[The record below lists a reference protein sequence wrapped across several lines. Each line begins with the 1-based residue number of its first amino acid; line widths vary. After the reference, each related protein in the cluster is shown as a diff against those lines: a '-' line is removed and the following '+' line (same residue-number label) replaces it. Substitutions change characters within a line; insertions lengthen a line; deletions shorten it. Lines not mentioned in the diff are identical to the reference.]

1 MLPKA
6 QTHINTYYHFRQKL
20 VPTAKN
26 GKGDFIQEIISWLSQ
41 TKALYSRAAFL
52 TQYYSKKL
60 FFQIKK
66 RAPHLKKLHVDSFP
80 AIHIKHMDWMD
91 FLFKF
96 SGELLVLILAVVVSV
111 MNWHFFSAKN
121 YQDNSLAGNFLNNHS
136 EMNRKLFAKN
146 SSIVTLVSG
155 NSFVPQ
161 AFAEDFVGL
170 DAQGLTGQNGASE
183 NQDIILG
190 NETTILAPNP
200 DSIQSLIA
208 KQIKIY
214 QTQANDT
221 LPAIAKNFGVS
232 QQTIMWANKLSSS
245 NIKPGWHLIILPTD
259 GTLSIADRNTT
270 LPDLAAK
277 FNPERYNKDK
287 TVRDSSA
294 DELLNKIISYN
305 SLANAEDIDTGQYI
319 IIPGGKITEA
329 PKPPQPK
336 PQTKTPPSRD
346 DSDDVTSQ
354 GSGYDGVSHIFPK
367 GYCTYYVASRIKIT
381 FGGNAKN
388 WLSNAK
394 ASGYATGKEPAPR
407 SVVVTTDNRRY
418 GHVAYVEQVE
428 ATRILVSE
436 MNYEKFNKV
445 NQRWIPINSPT
456 IRGYI
461 YP

>member
-1 MLPKA
+1 M
-6 QTHINTYYHFRQKL
+6 
-20 VPTAKN
+20 
-26 GKGDFIQEIISWLSQ
+26 
-41 TKALYSRAAFL
+41 
-52 TQYYSKKL
+52 
-60 FFQIKK
+60 
-66 RAPHLKKLHVDSFP
+66 KKLHIDSFP
-80 AIHIKHMDWMD
+80 AIHIKRMDWMD
-91 FLFKF
+91 FIFKF
-96 SGELLVLILAVVVSV
+96 SGELLVLILAIVVSA
-111 MNWHFFSAKN
+111 MNWHFFSGSN
-121 YQDNSLAGNFLNNHS
+121 YQDNSLAGNFLSNHS

-146 SSIVTLVSG
+146 SSIVTLVSK

-170 DAQGLTGQNGASE
+170 DAQGLTGQNGAAE

-200 DSIQSLIA
+200 DSIESLIA

-232 QQTIMWANKLSSS
+232 QQTLMWANKLSSS

-259 GTLSIADRNTT
+259 GALAIADSNTT

-277 FNPERYNKDK
+277 FNPEKYNKDK

-305 SLANAEDIDTGQYI
+305 SLANAEDIDAGQYI

-336 PQTKTPPSRD
+336 APTKKTPARD
-346 DSDDVTSQ
+346 DSNDITSES
-354 GSGYDGVSHIFPK
+354 SGYDGVGHIFPK